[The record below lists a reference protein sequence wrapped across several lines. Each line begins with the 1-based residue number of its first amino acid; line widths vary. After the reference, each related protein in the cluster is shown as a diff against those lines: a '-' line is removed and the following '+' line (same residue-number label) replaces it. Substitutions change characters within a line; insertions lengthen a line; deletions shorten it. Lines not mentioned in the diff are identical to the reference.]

1 MLAPQ
6 PLYHIIY
13 HSLATGEGM
22 SAQDLA
28 ELLRQARSYNQAH
41 RLSGLLLYAAST
53 KEFVQVLEGPRDEV
67 EAIYQK
73 IAHDA
78 RHKHAFVLHEAIVD
92 SRMFPDWRMGFAPA
106 KAQDVRT
113 TTGYFPLV
121 GGTEHQRPPG
131 LAAHVPKQLRRF
143 LADFA
148 ISQATDDRLPMSSH
162 E

>member
-13 HSLATGEGM
+13 HSLATGPDGL
-22 SAQDLA
+22 SPAALA
-28 ELLRQARSYNQAH
+28 GLLRQARAYNQAH
-41 RLSGLLLYAAST
+41 RLTGLLLYAAPT

-73 IAHDA
+73 IAQDE
-78 RHKHAFVLHEAIVD
+78 RHKHAFVLHEGTAA
-92 SRMFPDWRMGFAPA
+92 SRMFPDWRMGFVAA
-106 KAQDVRT
+106 DEQDLRA

-121 GGTEHQRPPG
+121 EDPEYLRPPG
-131 LAAHVPKQLRRF
+131 LAVHAPEQLRRF

-148 ISQATDDRLPMSSH
+148 ILQATD

>member
-13 HSLATGEGM
+13 HSLASGDGISPEGLF
-22 SAQDLA
+22 D
-28 ELLRQARSYNQAH
+28 LLRQARAYNQAH
-41 RLSGLLLYAAST
+41 RLTGLLLYAAAT

-67 EAIYQK
+67 ALIYEK
-73 IAHDA
+73 IAHDE
-78 RHKHAFVLHEAIVD
+78 RHKHAFVLHEAVATG
-92 SRMFPDWRMGFAPA
+92 RMFPDWRMGFVAT
-106 KAQDVRT
+106 DLDDLR

-121 GGTEHQRPPG
+121 GEPNYQRPPG
-131 LAAHVPKQLRRF
+131 LAVHAPEQLRRF

-148 ISQATDDRLPMSSH
+148 TSQATD